1 MLRTFRA
8 LSLLI
13 LAVIAVVATACG
25 SGSSEDVKATLDKA
39 FSTPIKSAN
48 VNLDVSLKLD
58 GIKQLNGPIKLSVQ
72 GPYETGGSQTIPKV
86 DFDIAASAAGQ
97 NFSAGFISTGDNA
110 WVGFQGQNYEVGSA
124 AVAQVNTQIKQ
135 AGGKNKQGLSQF
147 GVDPK
152 SWLTDAK
159 DEGSEKVAGVD
170 TDHVSAALDVSAFVD
185 DINKLV
191 AKAGGNLPG
200 GATAPQLTP
209 EEKQKI
215 EDVVKNPRFDVYV
228 GKDDNVIRRLS
239 ADIAFEVPKDQQ
251 AQVGGLTSGTLSFSI
266 EFADVGK
273 PQTITAPASSKP
285 LSELTSQLGGLGS
298 VLGGAAGGS
307 GSSSGSGS
315 NGSGTGTGTG
325 TGTSGS
331 GPSAAALQA
340 YSKCLQKADPSKPAE
355 LQKCAE
361 LLK

>member
-1 MLRTFRA
+1 MLRTSRA
-8 LSLLI
+8 LFLLV
-13 LAVIAVVATACG
+13 LALVAAVAAACG
-25 SGSSEDVKATLDKA
+25 GGSSEDVKATMDKA

-48 VNLDVSLKLD
+48 VNLDVTLKLD

-72 GPYETGGSQTIPKV
+72 GPYESGGSKTIPKV

-97 NFSAGFISTGDNA
+97 NFTAGFISTGDNA
-110 WVGFQGQNYEVGSA
+110 WVSFQGQNYEVGSA
-124 AVAQVNTQIKQ
+124 AIAQVNQQIAQ
-135 AGGKNKQGLSQF
+135 AGGQKKQGGLSQF
-147 GVDPK
+147 GIDPK
-152 SWLTDAK
+152 TWLTDAK
-159 DEGSEKVAGVD
+159 DEGSDKVAGVE
-170 TDHVSAALDVSAFVD
+170 TQHVSAALDVSAFVD

-209 EEKQKI
+209 EEKKQI

-228 GKDDNVIRRLS
+228 GKDDDTIRRLS
-239 ADIAFEVPKDQQ
+239 ADITFEVPKDQQ
-251 AQVGGLTSGTLSFSI
+251 AQLSGLTGGTLSFSI

-273 PQTITAPASSKP
+273 PQTITAPSSSKP

-298 VLGGAAGGS
+298 VLGGG
-307 GSSSGSGS
+307 SSGS
-315 NGSGTGTGTG
+315 GSGTGTGTG
-325 TGTSGS
+325 SSGSGSSGS